1 MEKNKRTALYAKL
14 AIIAEALKRITLPD
28 DSSSSEYARKW
39 SERMKL
45 TQERCKIFR
54 KLEKG

>member
-1 MEKNKRTALYAKL
+1 MEKNNRTALYAKL
-14 AIIAEALKRITLPD
+14 AIIAEALKRVTLPD
-28 DSSSSEYARKW
+28 DTNSSEYARKW

-54 KLEKG
+54 LLEKG